1 MPNHGRAKYHS
12 TNLKSNTGTGKVVS
26 SSGFMG
32 RGLVIRK
39 AIMRRSTCVVNNCY
53 IGKSEK
59 PTNKQNMN

>member
-12 TNLKSNTGTGKVVS
+12 TNLRSNTGTGKVVS

-39 AIMRRSTCVVNNCY
+39 AIMRRSTCVDNKCY
-53 IGKSEK
+53 IGRSEK
-59 PTNKQNMN
+59 PTNKQNAQ